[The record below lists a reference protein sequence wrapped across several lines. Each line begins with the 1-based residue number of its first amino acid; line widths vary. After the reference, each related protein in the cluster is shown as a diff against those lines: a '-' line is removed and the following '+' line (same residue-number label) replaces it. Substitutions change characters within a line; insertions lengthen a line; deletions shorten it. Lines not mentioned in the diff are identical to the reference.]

1 MIHLAR
7 FDLNMMINTCSLKQQ
22 TDSLLILFERSNVE
36 QNLIENVC
44 RKERLDEFPWH
55 GFDN

>member
-44 RKERLDEFPWH
+44 RKERLDEFPRH